1 MSLALE
7 ISRIENV
14 AVVVCR
20 GRIVF
25 GDETTEFCR
34 SIRSLLPEGPH
45 VILNLQGIE
54 YIDSGGLGSIVGLL
68 LAARRL
74 NGDLGICQ
82 PSSRVENLL
91 RITKL
96 WSVVPVFPA
105 VEDGIA
111 EFRKS
116 KTAPALK
123 PQGTFA
129 RSA

>member
-7 ISRIENV
+7 ISRVENV
-14 AVVVCR
+14 AVVACR

-25 GDETTEFCR
+25 GDESTEFCR
-34 SIRSLLPEGPH
+34 NIRSLLPEGPH
-45 VILNLQGIE
+45 VILNLQDIE
-54 YIDSGGLGSIVGLL
+54 YIDSGGLGSMVGLL

-96 WSVVPVFPA
+96 WSVIPVFPT

-111 EFRKS
+111 EFRK
-116 KTAPALK
+116 TRAAVLK
-123 PQGTFA
+123 PQGNFA